1 MLTPDMRAVIEAAQA
16 PLLSPAYWR
25 GSDETALRQIW
36 RERRAALDREFETC
50 LALVGP
56 VRFSEPAT

>member
-25 GSDETALRQIW
+25 GSDETALQHHRP
-36 RERRAALDREFETC
+36 DRLPNGAESHYR
-50 LALVGP
+50 L
-56 VRFSEPAT
+56 